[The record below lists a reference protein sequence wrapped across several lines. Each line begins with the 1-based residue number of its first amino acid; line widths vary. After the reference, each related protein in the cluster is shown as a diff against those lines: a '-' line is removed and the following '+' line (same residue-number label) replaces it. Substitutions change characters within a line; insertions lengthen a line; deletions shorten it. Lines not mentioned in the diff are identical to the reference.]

1 MEKRKHHRKS
11 KQFKDQLFTLKIKV
25 LLIKEVMKL
34 NK

>member
-1 MEKRKHHRKS
+1 MKKRKYHRKS

-25 LLIKEVMKL
+25 LIIKEVIKL